1 MFYFIPSI
9 YEPNTAVS
17 NRNLGFIRY
26 FSQHGIETEVLFF
39 RPDND
44 YSTISD
50 KFDYISFRY
59 LWKRGWIRHHVLC
72 YISITFYL
80 LWFYCH
86 LRKGDKVFL
95 IEQAY
100 IWTHLLHR
108 KGVDIYAE
116 YTENPEV
123 TGIGGRYLTPSYPKF
138 YECCTKLSGLFV
150 ISTTLKEWFTKHG
163 VASEKIHIVNMTVD
177 PARFQSVKK
186 EPSVRYIAYCG
197 TVSNNKDGVDQ
208 LIRAFSITHHSFP
221 DVKLYIIGKAPER
234 TEACAN
240 RDLVKELG
248 MEESVVFTGIISAS
262 EMPQILKNAEVLAL
276 ARPANMQAQYGFPTK
291 LGEYL
296 LTGNP
301 VVVTAVGDI
310 PLFLHDGENALVAI
324 PDDPEAFAEKLN
336 WVLSHHDEAII
347 IGEKGCKTALQSFNS
362 EIETEKIVRTVC
374 QN

>member
-9 YEPNTAVS
+9 YEPNTAVG

-39 RPDND
+39 RPDD
-44 YSTISD
+44 AFSTITD
-50 KFDYISFRY
+50 EFEHITFRY
-59 LWKRGWIRHHVLC
+59 LWKKSWIKHHLFS
-72 YISITFYL
+72 YISITLYL

-108 KGVDIYAE
+108 KGVEIYAE

-123 TGIGGRYLTPSYPKF
+123 TGIGGRFLTPSYPNF
-138 YECCTKLSGLFV
+138 YKCCTKLSGLFV
-150 ISTTLKEWFTKHG
+150 ISTALKEWFADHG
-163 VASEKIHIVNMTVD
+163 VASERIHIVNMTVD

-186 EPSVRYIAYCG
+186 EPSCRYIAYCG
-197 TVSNNKDGVDQ
+197 TLLNNKDGVDQ
-208 LIRAFSITHHSFP
+208 LIRAFSITHQAYP
-221 DVKLYIIGKAPER
+221 DVKLYIIGKAPDES
-234 TEACAN
+234 EACAN
-240 RDLVKELG
+240 RDLVKELKLA
-248 MEESVVFTGIISAS
+248 ETVVFTGIVSAS
-262 EMPQILKNAEVLAL
+262 EMPQLLKNAEVLAL
-276 ARPANMQAQYGFPTK
+276 SRPANMQSKYGFPTK

-310 PLFLHDGENALVAI
+310 PLFLHDGDNALI
-324 PDDPEAFAEKLN
+324 SEPDNPEAFATKMN
-336 WVLSHHDEAII
+336 WVLSHKDDARA
-347 IGEKGCKTALQSFNS
+347 IGEKGQKTALQSFNS
-362 EIETEKIVRTVC
+362 EIETEKIVRTIFP
-374 QN
+374 N